1 MACQTKRPK
10 RDLVRVVRTPSGTV
24 VLDPSGRQDGR
35 GAYVCFGEACWQK
48 AAKGGILA
56 RRLRVSL
63 DRATLDALGREI
75 GEARA
80 RHRELG
86 AGPMDKDEE

>member
-10 RDLVRVVRTPSGTV
+10 RDLVRIVRTPGGAV

-35 GAYVCFGEACWQK
+35 GAYVCLDEACWRK

-56 RRLRVSL
+56 RRLRAPIDQMTLGAL
-63 DRATLDALGREI
+63 DRQI

-80 RHRELG
+80 QRQLVG
-86 AGPMDKDEE
+86 AAPKDKDEE